1 MFEICRA
8 RLFPRIIILLE
19 YLIITI
25 FNVFNSFFWSVDRLL
40 SRVLFTFLV
49 LLLNCFVVYSSLTF
63 AVERVFANQI
73 SICWSISLVKGWVGR
88 HDSLTRRLV
97 RLQISY
103 YSYLSCFFIYLH
115 HKTRLQI
122 LFLIFPL
129 FISTLR
135 TPMTLG
141 QGSFQLNILVLK
153 FHKGQMTKQNCTLPL
168 IMLLSLG

>member
-73 SICWSISLVKGWVGR
+73 SIC
-88 HDSLTRRLV
+88 
-97 RLQISY
+97 
-103 YSYLSCFFIYLH
+103 
-115 HKTRLQI
+115 
-122 LFLIFPL
+122 
-129 FISTLR
+129 
-135 TPMTLG
+135 
-141 QGSFQLNILVLK
+141 
-153 FHKGQMTKQNCTLPL
+153 
-168 IMLLSLG
+168 